1 MSDEDEQEKRRTAG
15 AGSVDELPS
24 GRWRVRI
31 TMSDGKR
38 PSLGVYDTEEEANGV
53 LNAAL
58 TRLAEGPTAST
69 GGLTFSSFGT
79 NWMTERELSGDVRAI
94 KADLSRWRTHIVTAP
109 FFEWPIA
116 AISPLNIADWVL
128 VLRKK
133 LVATPFQ
140 GKRPPKKISR
150 KTVKEI
156 LLLLKVCFDAALSPH
171 RLVRENPA
179 IGIKIKKELRT
190 HDPWTYLTVEEQTRL
205 LTCVTIP
212 ECDQVMM
219 AFALGTGVRGGEQ
232 FNLRLVDLHVDGDTP
247 EVVVRFGSKGKPPK
261 NGKIRRVP
269 LFGLGLAAARRW
281 LQLLPDY
288 AKKNPEGL
296 VFPGRHGGRRG
307 LGRNVHANR
316 MVVGTN
322 GKRKSTTIDVFREHL
337 AAAGIVVA
345 QRHDSRPVRWHDLRH
360 TCASS
365 LVAGWWGRPW
375 RMDEVRDLLGHC
387 SITVTERYAHLSSSA
402 LRSAADQTSG
412 TVMVRARSGRGGDGE
427 GGAEGGG
434 GGAAG
439 GGGHAKVTALVTA
452 GNHSRMVRG
461 GAPSKPEVWGG
472 APSN

>member
-24 GRWRVRI
+24 GRWRVRV

-79 NWMTERELSGDVRAI
+79 TWMTERELSGDVRAI
-94 KADLSRWRTHIVTAP
+94 KADQSRWRTHIVTAP

-128 VLRKK
+128 LLRKK

-140 GKRPPKKISR
+140 GTRPPKKISR

-190 HDPWTYLTVEEQTRL
+190 HDPWTFLTVEEQTKL
-205 LTCVTIP
+205 LTCETIP
-212 ECDQVMM
+212 ECDQIMM

-232 FNLRLVDLHVDGDTP
+232 FNLELVDLRVDGDAP
-247 EVVVRFGSKGKPPK
+247 EVIVRFGSKGKPPK
-261 NGKIRRVP
+261 NGKIRHVP

-288 AKKNPEGL
+288 ARQNPERL
-296 VFPGRHGGRRG
+296 AFPGRRGGRRG
-307 LGRNVHANR
+307 PGQNFHTTRILVDKDGNR
-316 MVVGTN
+316 
-322 GKRKSTTIDVFREHL
+322 KPKSIDIFREHL
-337 AAAGIVVA
+337 TAAGIVA
-345 QRHDSRPVRWHDLRH
+345 AKRHDGRPVRWHDLRH

-375 RMDEVRDLLGHC
+375 RMDEVRDLLGHS

-402 LRSAADQTSG
+402 LRSAAEQTSG
-412 TVMVRARSGRGGDGE
+412 TVVVRGGGRGGSGSE
-427 GGAEGGG
+427 RG
-434 GGAAG
+434 AG
-439 GGGHAKVTALVTA
+439 GGSASDGHAAVTTLVTT
-452 GNHSRMVRG
+452 GNHSVLVRG
-461 GAPSKPEVWGG
+461 CAPNPASASRPH
-472 APSN
+472 